1 MEDHQL
7 LNGAEG
13 RGNQDLRGPQ
23 VSGWGASAREK
34 GPGPHGLLGGSG
46 EAGRRGESVTGCDGK
61 RLLALRFG
69 GVFFTDLF
77 LFDGEAL
84 FAEFGVLGAF
94 GFDGFAEGVGF
105 GEEGAASGGGGV
117 AGEAFIDDG
126 AEAFLGDAV
135 GLHLEF
141 ADLGGEFDFLFV
153 DGVDLAFGGVGEVG
167 WGEGFL
173 GFFFD
178 LACERFVAAIGDVVE
193 RVFFDP
199 AIGEVIGEDAF
210 DAAVVLDADEA
221 LAEFADAGG
230 FEDFAGG
237 ESDFREGLLFGVDAD
252 FFDGGFEGFDS
263 GFPVGV
269 EGGEFVAESAD
280 FLFEFDGVFDF
291 GLFGES
297 AEGLEFFGEE
307 FDITFPLDEIA
318 FDGAEFGF
326 GAGVF
331 FGAFIAVPEVEGAA
345 AEEQHDEESAD
356 AREVHGIRWGRE
368 GQLGLVSARVSR
380 LAASPVLRVAIF
392 S

>member
-1 MEDHQL
+1 
-7 LNGAEG
+7 
-13 RGNQDLRGPQ
+13 
-23 VSGWGASAREK
+23 
-34 GPGPHGLLGGSG
+34 LG
-46 EAGRRGESVTGCDGK
+46 
-61 RLLALRFG
+61 FG
-69 GVFFTDLF
+69 GVDFADLF

-84 FAEFGVLGAF
+84 FAEFDVLGAF

-105 GEEGAASGGGGV
+105 GEVGAASGGGGV
-117 AGEAFIDDG
+117 AGEAFVDSG

-141 ADLGGEFDFLFV
+141 ADFGGEFDFLFV
-153 DGVDLAFGGVGEVG
+153 DGVDLAFGGVGEVS

-178 LACERFVAAIGDVVE
+178 LASEGLVAAVWDVVE
-193 RVFFDP
+193 GVFFDP
-199 AIGEVIGEDAF
+199 AIGEVVGEDAF

-237 ESDFREGLLFGVDAD
+237 EGDFGEGLLFGVEAD
-252 FFDGGFEGFDS
+252 IFDGGFEGFDS
-263 GFPVGV
+263 GLPFGV
-269 EGGEFVAESAD
+269 EGGEFVAECAD

-297 AEGLEFFGEE
+297 AEGFEFSGEE
-307 FDITFPLDEIA
+307 FDIAFPLDEIA

-326 GAGVF
+326 CAGVF
-331 FGAFIAVPEVEGAA
+331 FGAFVTVPEVEDAA

-368 GQLGLVSARVSR
+368 GQLGLEAARVSR
-380 LAASPVLRVAIF
+380 LAVSPALRVAIF

>member
-1 MEDHQL
+1 MKL
-7 LNGAEG
+7 FFNEG
-13 RGNQDLRGPQ
+13 CCG
-23 VSGWGASAREK
+23 V
-34 GPGPHGLLGGSG
+34 
-46 EAGRRGESVTGCDGK
+46 K
-61 RLLALRFG
+61 RLLGLRFG
-69 GVFFTDLF
+69 GVDLADLF

-94 GFDGFAEGVGF
+94 GFDGFAEPVCF
-105 GEEGAASGGGGV
+105 FEEGAACGGGVV
-117 AGEAFIDDG
+117 AGEAFIDDC

-141 ADLGGEFDFLFV
+141 ADFCGELDFLFV
-153 DGVDLAFGGVGEVG
+153 DGVDLAFGGVGEVS

-178 LACERFVAAIGDVVE
+178 LACEGFVAAVGDVVE
-193 RVFFDP
+193 TVFFDP
-199 AIGEVIGEDAF
+199 AVGEVVGEDAF

-237 ESDFREGLLFGVDAD
+237 ERDFGERLLFGVEAD

-263 GFPVGV
+263 GFPIRV
-269 EGGEFVAESAD
+269 EGGEFVAEGAD

-291 GLFGES
+291 GLFGEI
-297 AEGLEFFGEE
+297 AEGFEFFGEE
-307 FDITFPLDEIA
+307 LDIAFPLDEVA

-331 FGAFIAVPEVEGAA
+331 FGAFVTVPEVEDAA

-356 AREVHGIRWGRE
+356 ARGVHGGG
-368 GQLGLVSARVSR
+368 GQLGLEAARVSR
-380 LAASPVLRVAIF
+380 LAVSPALRVAIF